1 MNYLYILY
9 LSHFDV
15 EMQNQLLKTEN
26 VENGGGCFCLFLKK
40 VDSILTLK
48 INISISVRNQLTLL
62 AAEVDLFSWNG

>member
-26 VENGGGCFCLFLKK
+26 AENGPAPERHTNPRKK
-40 VDSILTLK
+40 QSRLHVPKNRL
-48 INISISVRNQLTLL
+48 RQ
-62 AAEVDLFSWNG
+62 

>member
-26 VENGGGCFCLFLKK
+26 AENGPPRPRAAHESTQKTEPPSRSEK
-40 VDSILTLK
+40 SPSAVK
-48 INISISVRNQLTLL
+48 IP
-62 AAEVDLFSWNG
+62 

>member
-26 VENGGGCFCLFLKK
+26 AENGPPPSGHESTQKTEPPSRSEK
-40 VDSILTLK
+40 SPSAVK
-48 INISISVRNQLTLL
+48 IP
-62 AAEVDLFSWNG
+62 